1 MTINQSLFPY
11 DKLSVFS
18 YTMTYGYRT
27 LHTHKKKKTK
37 HRYFII
43 LSKVIASALTN
54 FSSKANNTI
63 WSTVTFFSEEFET
76 LVQISSTV

>member
-1 MTINQSLFPY
+1 MTINQSLYPY
-11 DKLSVFS
+11 DKFSVFS

-27 LHTHKKKKTK
+27 LHTQKKQSK

-54 FSSKANNTI
+54 FSSKANNTL